1 MTFSGKFHGYELI
14 KSSIQSGRL
23 IPTRIVDS
31 TYDRKDP
38 RIQDPR
44 IQDPRIPNKSQ
55 KQDPCFKV
63 PQSGIKL
70 IHKHLGL

>member
-14 KSSIQSGRL
+14 KSSNQSGRL

-38 RIQDPR
+38 RK
-44 IQDPRIPNKSQ
+44 DPRIPNKSQ
-55 KQDPCFKV
+55 KQDSCFKV

>member
-14 KSSIQSGRL
+14 KSSKQSARL

-38 RIQDPR
+38 RI
-44 IQDPRIPNKSQ
+44 PNKDT
-55 KQDPCFKV
+55 KQDSKFKV
-63 PQSGIKL
+63 PKVPKVPKSGINL